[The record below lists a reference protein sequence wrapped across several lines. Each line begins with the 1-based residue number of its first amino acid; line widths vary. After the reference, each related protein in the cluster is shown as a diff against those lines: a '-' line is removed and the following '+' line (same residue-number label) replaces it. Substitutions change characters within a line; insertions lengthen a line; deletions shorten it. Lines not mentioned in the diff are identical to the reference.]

1 MQSLLISFNKE
12 VLNESD
18 IDKGI
23 NQGLFELSLTLRSL
37 TEQKT
42 ARK

>member
-23 NQGLFELSLTLRSL
+23 NQGLFELILTLRSL
-37 TEQKT
+37 TGRKT